1 MLTQDDRM
9 YKTAFETY
17 VTNSGRK
24 GGDRLTT
31 EGYKTALEE
40 KGWTVAQLARRLR
53 ESRPRVSTAIN
64 HPDAG
69 AFRIQ
74 KRVCAALDLDYDGPE
89 PIRKKKLRKKKE
101 QAQ

>member
-1 MLTQDDRM
+1 M
-9 YKTAFETY
+9 
-17 VTNSGRK
+17 
-24 GGDRLTT
+24 TT

-74 KRVCAALDLDYDGPE
+74 KRVCAALEIEYDGPE
-89 PIRKKKLRKKKE
+89 PIRKKKLRKKKKE
-101 QAQ
+101 QQQ